1 MASFLGIPYA
11 DVAIA
16 AFLPALLFQAA
27 LTIDVRRMME
37 DAAPI
42 LLLAVVAVFV
52 ATAVIG
58 LALWPLAG
66 VPLVVCLML
75 GSIVAT
81 TDPAAVIAIFRD
93 IGAPA
98 RLVRLVEGES
108 LLNDA
113 AAISI
118 FTILLSQLTGQH
130 PMSFAAATLTF
141 VSSFAGGLAGALC
154 VAAIPTDLLRY
165 LLPVLLI
172 AIAVFFALKPGLNDL
187 DRARRLSPGLFTAS
201 VVPLIAFYDGL
212 LGPGTGAFLMLG
224 FVMLAGYGIL
234 KATAHTKLLNFA
246 SNLGGLVAF
255 AAVGKPLWLLGA
267 AMAVAQIAGATLGAR
282 LAMRIGARIIK
293 PLLVATST
301 LLALRLIWQ
310 ML

>member
-1 MASFLGIPYA
+1 MFELSLDLVLMLVAAAFAAGFVDAIAGGGGLITVPALMLAGIPPA
-11 DVAIA
+11 QALATNKVQGAFGA
-16 AFLPALLFQAA
+16 A
-27 LTIDVRRMME
+27 T
-37 DAAPI
+37 
-42 LLLAVVAVFV
+42 
-52 ATAVIG
+52 
-58 LALWPLAG
+58 
-66 VPLVVCLML
+66 
-75 GSIVAT
+75 
-81 TDPAAVIAIFRD
+81 
-93 IGAPA
+93 
-98 RLVRLVEGES
+98 
-108 LLNDA
+108 
-113 AAISI
+113 AAISYARRG
-118 FTILLSQLTGQH
+118 LVDLRAQKG
-130 PMSFAAATLTF
+130 AAA
-141 VSSFAGGLAGALC
+141 VAFAGGLAGALC